1 MNEDTAPHEIARL
14 EAQIEEL
21 SAAIERCRK
30 IAFAARIAIA
40 GGAFWFMLALLR
52 ILSFDP
58 TFFVGALAATL
69 GGVVLL
75 GSNKTTWEE
84 TEAALKQTEAT
95 RDALIGAMH
104 LRLVSDVPVTPT
116 LH

>member
-14 EAQIEEL
+14 EAQIEAL
-21 SAAIERCRK
+21 TAAIERCRK
-30 IAFAARIAIA
+30 IEYAAKIAIA
-40 GGAFWFMLALLR
+40 AGALWFVLALTW
-52 ILSFDP
+52 IVTFDP
-58 TFFVGALAATL
+58 TFFVGALAACL

-84 TEAALKQTEAT
+84 TQAALERSEAA
-95 RDALIGAMH
+95 RSALIGHMN
-104 LRLVSDVPVTPT
+104 LRLVGDIPVTPT